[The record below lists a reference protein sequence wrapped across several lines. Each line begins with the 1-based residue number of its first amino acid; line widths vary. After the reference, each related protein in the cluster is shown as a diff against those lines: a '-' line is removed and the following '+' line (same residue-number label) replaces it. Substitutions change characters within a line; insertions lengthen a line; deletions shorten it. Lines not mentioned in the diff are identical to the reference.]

1 MEYKQ
6 KYFKYKK
13 KYIYLKTQLGGSVIF
28 NTLFKEIILYCID
41 YNQRPLTKEE
51 ELFGETSFVHI
62 KGGASILF
70 HLLNRNINVNMEGF
84 TEDIDIFFVASEQN
98 AHKDIEIFFNGL
110 RNKFQQYTWDVKVEN
125 GLFIISVNGQA
136 IIDIT
141 IFYND
146 KELESSDSLLD
157 LETGMFSYALI
168 NLLRKELS
176 PVDYNI
182 FINGLS
188 EIQILKKT
196 INIYF
201 NNLSNK
207 TGLEK
212 TFTTLELEKY
222 ATEKGIVNQQ
232 VYINASANWQTLANN
247 HLLASQNQSLSQD
260 ERNRHLISYNG
271 YMHQL
276 TPAFMGKIQNKLLR
290 YQQKLQYINAI
301 LGSVTK

>member
-13 KYIYLKTQLGGSVIF
+13 KYLYLKNQSGGSIIF
-28 NTLFKEIILYCID
+28 NTLFKEIIMYCME

-51 ELFGETSFVHI
+51 ELFGDTSFVHI
-62 KGGASILF
+62 KGGASILY
-70 HLLNRNINVNMEGF
+70 HLINRNINVNLEGL
-84 TEDIDIFFVASEQN
+84 TEDIDIFFVSSEETAN
-98 AHKDIEIFFNGL
+98 TDIEKFYNGL
-110 RNKFQQYTWDVKVEN
+110 RNKFPQYTWDVKVEN

-146 KELESSDSLLD
+146 KALDSNDSLLN

-176 PVDYNI
+176 PLDYNN

-188 EIQILKKT
+188 EIEILKKI
-196 INIYF
+196 INVYF

-207 TGLEK
+207 TGPEK
-212 TFTTLELEKY
+212 TFTTLELEKF
-222 ATEKGIVNQQ
+222 ATEKGIANQQ
-232 VYINASANWQTLANN
+232 LYINASVNWSALANS
-247 HLLASQNQSLSQD
+247 HLLASQDQSLPPD
-260 ERNRHLISYNG
+260 MRNQHLLTYNG
-271 YMHQL
+271 YMRQL
-276 TPAFMGKIQNKLLR
+276 SPEYMGKIQNKLSR
-290 YQQKLQYINAI
+290 YQQKLQYINFI
-301 LGSVTK
+301 LGT